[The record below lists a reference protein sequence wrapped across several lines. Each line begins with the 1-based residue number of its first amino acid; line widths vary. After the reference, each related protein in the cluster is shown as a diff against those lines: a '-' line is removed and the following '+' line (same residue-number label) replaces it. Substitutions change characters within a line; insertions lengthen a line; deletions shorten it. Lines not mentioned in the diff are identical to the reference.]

1 MTAPGGSRVRA
12 GLDRLIDHA
21 VTDLAGRLSIDPG
34 EIRVVETRSVVWPD
48 ASLGCPRPGMVY
60 PQVQTDGVLIRLE
73 ANGVIYPYHGGGGRA
88 PFLCGNVLRPVPDA
102 LTRPPKD

>member
-1 MTAPGGSRVRA
+1 MTAPGESRGRA

-21 VTDLAGRLSIDPG
+21 VTDLAGRLSIDPA

-73 ANGVIYPYHGGGGRA
+73 ADGVTYSYHGGGGRS
-88 PFLCGNVLRPVPDA
+88 PFLCENALRAVPDA
-102 LTRPPKD
+102 LTPPPRN